1 MPELLEG
8 KNAEELRRDIAAAE
22 RELRGTQERLAYL
35 YDAGKSEDG
44 AVRVTADQARQIA
57 DLEGRA
63 AAQGD
68 RVNAIKFEYGRLRNA
83 ENLSRG
89 KHEPFPAVGLFD
101 GAAAGSGSGTARSDN
116 PTLSGQVAVLP
127 DNLTDAFTSSSAYKS
142 WQQGAPGQTAS
153 IELPIPGGVRS
164 YAFKATLT
172 TATGPFTSIDKQPS
186 VVQLGQ
192 QQLTIADLYSQGQ
205 TSSPTIRYIQEDT
218 FTNAAGMVAEEGAKP
233 EFTWDLSEIDAVV
246 RKIAGITKMSDE
258 SIKDFPMLRTYIDE
272 RLPFAI
278 RQREELQLIS
288 GDGTGQNLLGIL
300 NVPGILT
307 QAQGT
312 DGNIDAIYKAITK
325 IRTQGFFE
333 PDGVVIHPDNWTVI
347 RLYKTT
353 QGEYQYGHPAVAGPE
368 TIFGKRVVITA
379 NMPVNSAVVGAFRIG
394 GTVFYREGLR
404 VEATNTDQDDFIK
417 NRITLRAEQREVPVY
432 WRPKAF
438 CKVTGLAV

>member
-89 KHEPFPAVGLFD
+89 KHEPCPALGLFG

-153 IELPIPGGVRS
+153 IELPIPGGGRS
-164 YAFKATLT
+164 
-172 TATGPFTSIDKQPS
+172 
-186 VVQLGQ
+186 
-192 QQLTIADLYSQGQ
+192 
-205 TSSPTIRYIQEDT
+205 
-218 FTNAAGMVAEEGAKP
+218 
-233 EFTWDLSEIDAVV
+233 
-246 RKIAGITKMSDE
+246 
-258 SIKDFPMLRTYIDE
+258 
-272 RLPFAI
+272 
-278 RQREELQLIS
+278 
-288 GDGTGQNLLGIL
+288 
-300 NVPGILT
+300 
-307 QAQGT
+307 
-312 DGNIDAIYKAITK
+312 
-325 IRTQGFFE
+325 
-333 PDGVVIHPDNWTVI
+333 
-347 RLYKTT
+347 
-353 QGEYQYGHPAVAGPE
+353 
-368 TIFGKRVVITA
+368 
-379 NMPVNSAVVGAFRIG
+379 
-394 GTVFYREGLR
+394 
-404 VEATNTDQDDFIK
+404 
-417 NRITLRAEQREVPVY
+417 
-432 WRPKAF
+432 
-438 CKVTGLAV
+438 